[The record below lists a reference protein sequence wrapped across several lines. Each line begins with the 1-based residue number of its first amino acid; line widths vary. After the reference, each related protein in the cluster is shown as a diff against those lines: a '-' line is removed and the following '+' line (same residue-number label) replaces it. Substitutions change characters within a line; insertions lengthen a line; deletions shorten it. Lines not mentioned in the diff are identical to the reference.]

1 MNKMQK
7 QVQAFHEAFGHTVND
22 QPRSPSIDDIKL
34 RILLMQ
40 EELLGKGELA
50 ESMENQDLI
59 GVADGLADLLYV
71 TIGTAV
77 VFGIDIEPVFDEVHR
92 SNMSKLGDDGEPI
105 ISRGMDID
113 GYPLGKVMKGPNFF
127 EPAIGKELNKQT
139 TSWSD
144 LKEEENL
151 NMPDY
156 NSGFCGNPNNHDA
169 HDNCG
174 GAVYV
179 EKWSLGDPFVPY
191 RPNDIRRE
199 MGLPPAIIDDPV
211 KIVKHY
217 GPGDYEVANFVQA
230 HDLGAWAMNVVKYV
244 TRAGKKGDTDE
255 LKRAKALEDVEK
267 AAAYLQMLHNGLSG
281 KPAIVRDPETQEIR
295 WTLFKN

>member
-1 MNKMQK
+1 MNKMQQ
-7 QVQAFHEAFGHTVND
+7 QVKAFHEAFGHTVND

-50 ESMENQDLI
+50 ESMEEQDLI

-156 NSGFCGNPNNHDA
+156 NSGFCGNPNDHDA

-174 GAVYV
+174 GTVYV
-179 EKWSLGDPFVPY
+179 
-191 RPNDIRRE
+191 PNDNRKE

-211 KIVKHY
+211 KIVQHY
-217 GPGDYEVANFVQA
+217 GPGRYEVANFVQA
-230 HDLGAWAMNVVKYV
+230 HGLGAWAMNVVKYV
-244 TRAGKKGDTDE
+244 TRAGKKGDNDE

-267 AAAYLQMLHNGLSG
+267 AAAYLQMLHNELSG
-281 KPAIVRDPETQEIR
+281 KPAIVRDPETQELQ

>member
-1 MNKMQK
+1 MNKMQQ
-7 QVQAFHEAFGHTVND
+7 QVKAFHEAFGHTVND

-50 ESMENQDLI
+50 ESMEEQDLI

-156 NSGFCGNPNNHDA
+156 NSGFCGNPNDHDA

-174 GAVYV
+174 GTVYV
-179 EKWSLGDPFVPY
+179 
-191 RPNDIRRE
+191 PNDNRKE
-199 MGLPPAIIDDPV
+199 MGLPPAFID
-211 KIVKHY
+211 
-217 GPGDYEVANFVQA
+217 
-230 HDLGAWAMNVVKYV
+230 AWAMNVVKYV
-244 TRAGKKGDTDE
+244 TRAGKKGDNDE

-267 AAAYLQMLHNGLSG
+267 AAAYLQMLHNELSG
-281 KPAIVRDPETQEIR
+281 KPAIIRDPETQELQ